1 MLPAAT
7 AELYRAQQRRI
18 VATLALT
25 RREWAG
31 MGDDFDASWAQV
43 GPKVL
48 LVTASS
54 RLGAARAGE
63 AYVAGVIDVEPEA
76 RVNTRRL
83 AALASDGR
91 ILSSLLG
98 EAVIVAKM
106 GVRDGL
112 SPTKALERGGSW
124 LDMAVHTQVADA
136 NRDAQRLAV
145 VARPRVQFVRVAN
158 APCCQRCAVLAGRV
172 YRYSQG
178 FQRHPRCDCTMLPTT
193 VANPAAEGLT
203 IGPGDVKDLTR
214 LQREAIDAGE
224 GFNKVVNDYQ
234 RGKAWHLPP
243 TRVERI
249 TAGARS
255 RAAAVD
261 RLSREGLLAA

>member
-7 AELYRAQQRRI
+7 ADFYRAQQRRI

-25 RREWAG
+25 RREWSG
-31 MGDDFDASWAQV
+31 MGPDFDASWAEI

-48 LVTASS
+48 LVAASS

-63 AYVAGVIDVEPEA
+63 AYVAGTVDVEPVA
-76 RVNTRRL
+76 RVNARAL
-83 AALASDGR
+83 AGVASDGR
-91 ILSSLLG
+91 SLASLLD
-98 EAVIVAKM
+98 EVVIVAKV

-112 SPTKALERGGSW
+112 SRAAALDRGGSW

-136 NRDAQRLAV
+136 SRDAQRLAV
-145 VARPRVQFVRVAN
+145 VSRPRVEFVRVAN

-178 FQRHPRCDCTMLPTT
+178 FQRHLRCDCAMLPTT
-193 VANPAAEGLT
+193 KANQDAAGMT
-203 IGPGDVKDLTR
+203 IGPEDVRDLTKS
-214 LQREAIDAGE
+214 QREAIADGE
-224 GFNKVVNDYQ
+224 DFNQVVNDYQ

-255 RAAAVD
+255 RDAAVD
-261 RLSREGLLAA
+261 RLSREGFLAA